1 MGSEMCI
8 RDSGHARNQ
17 CNDPSAMSAFPAGI
31 QDFGQLFVLMQ
42 RQRQQADYS
51 PSARYSRLWVMQ
63 AVGETEDVIDAFENA
78 PNADRRAFAI
88 HVLFRRR
95 PE

>member
-1 MGSEMCI
+1 
-8 RDSGHARNQ
+8 
-17 CNDPSAMSAFPAGI
+17 
-31 QDFGQLFVLMQ
+31 MQ
-42 RQRQQADYS
+42 RQRQLADYF
-51 PSARYSRLWVMQ
+51 PIARFSRLWVMQ
-63 AVGETEDVIDAFENA
+63 AVGETEDIITAFENA